1 MPHQYVPGPEHG
13 HRDGQGNIR
22 WDMRPSAVG
31 EEGMLDELRHRLRAW
46 EAGQLALELSEFSV
60 QALVQEVVQGYAAA
74 AQSKGLQLYAC
85 LDPQLPEPLLGMSAD
100 CGRSST
106 TSHCWESKP
115 LSS

>member
-1 MPHQYVPGPEHG
+1 MLGRTHLDAQQKSYLRTIEGS
-13 HRDGQGNIR
+13 
-22 WDMRPSAVG
+22 SATLLQLICDV
-31 EEGMLDELRHRLRAW
+31 LDVSKI

-85 LDPQLPEPLLGMSAD
+85 LDPQLPEPLLGISAD

-106 TSHCWESKP
+106 TC
-115 LSS
+115 